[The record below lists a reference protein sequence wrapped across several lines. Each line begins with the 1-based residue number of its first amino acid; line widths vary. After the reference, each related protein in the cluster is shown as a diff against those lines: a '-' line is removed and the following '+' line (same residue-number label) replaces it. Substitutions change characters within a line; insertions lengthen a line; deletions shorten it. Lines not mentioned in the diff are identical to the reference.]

1 MMRPLLASPQ
11 RFPALSSCVDSLH
24 SNPYHFAAAI
34 QPMTGQTLSHY
45 RILEKLGGGGMGIV
59 YAAEDLKLGRRIAL
73 KFLPDE
79 LSKNPQALERFR
91 REARAASALNHPN
104 ICTIHDVEEFEGKT
118 FLVMELLE
126 GETLKDRIAGRPLS
140 MDALLDI
147 GVQVADALDAAHKKG
162 IVHRDI
168 KPANIFLTAGGPAK
182 LMDFGLAKLAP
193 EGNLPATTVGSLEG
207 VTTEEALTSPGIAM
221 GTVAYMSP
229 EQARGEELDART
241 DLFSFGAVLYEM
253 ATGRVAFPGPTSA
266 VIFHA
271 ILERTPPNP
280 STLNSNLP
288 PRFDELVS
296 KALEKDR
303 ALRYQS
309 AAEISA
315 DLKRLKRDTDSTRVT
330 AALPAVTPRKRM
342 SPMTKVAILFGSL
355 VLLAGLVLF
364 AQRGF
369 QEIQLKSMDSV
380 AVLPIVNATGDPNS
394 EYLSEG
400 ITQDLVSTLSQIPNL
415 KVVSL
420 ASAYRYKGRNIDP
433 PTVARELGVHTIL
446 TGRMLQRGNDL
457 SISAEFVDAE
467 HDRVMWSKQ
476 YQWKLSDVPNIQTE
490 ITQDITENLKM
501 KLTGAQKTRMTQ
513 HSTQNSEAYQLY
525 LQGRYYWNRRTA
537 GGSTKAIDYFEQA
550 IAKDPNYALAYAG
563 LADSYFS
570 LARNSATLSPK
581 EAGVKARQAADK
593 AIELDPSLGEAHA
606 SMGNVL
612 MGFEWDFVNADLE
625 FRRAIELNPAYPYA
639 RIWRSELLYTTGR
652 AAEALPELRK
662 AVELEPFTSILRYQL
677 GFGLMFAGH
686 PTDAEHEFR
695 KILEMDPNFPLVHY
709 GLAQVLILQGRF
721 DEAVS
726 EMEKAIRSYPES
738 SYFRGFLG
746 YSLAKAGRTEDARK
760 ILGELIEAAKT
771 KYVSWLG
778 IAYLYAGLGEKD
790 HSFAALELAYQQ
802 GDTRMIALRALA
814 GLDSFW
820 RNDPRFAELLKKIGL
835 PPLN

>member
-1 MMRPLLASPQ
+1 
-11 RFPALSSCVDSLH
+11 
-24 SNPYHFAAAI
+24 
-34 QPMTGQTLSHY
+34 MTGQTLAHY
-45 RILEKLGGGGMGIV
+45 RILEKLGGGGMGVV
-59 YAAEDLKLGRRIAL
+59 YAAEDLKLGRRVAL

-126 GETLKDRIAGRPLS
+126 GETLKDRIAGRPLAI
-140 MDALLDI
+140 DALLAI

-168 KPANIFLTAGGPAK
+168 KPANILLTARGPAK

-193 EGNLPATTVGSLEG
+193 DGTAPGATLGSMEG

-280 STLNSNLP
+280 SATNSNLP
-288 PRFDELVS
+288 HRFDEIVS

-315 DLKRLKRDTDSTRVT
+315 DLKRLKRDSDSTRVT
-330 AALPAVTPRKRM
+330 AALPAVAPRKRM
-342 SPMTKVAILFGSL
+342 SLMTKVAILFGPL

-369 QEIQLKSMDSV
+369 QELRLKSMDSV

-420 ASAYRYKGRNIDP
+420 ASAYRYKNKSIDP

-476 YQWKLSDVPNIQTE
+476 YQWNLADVPNIQSE
-490 ITQDITENLKM
+490 ITQDITQNLKM
-501 KLTGAQKTRMTQ
+501 NLTGADKLRIAQR
-513 HSTQNSEAYQLY
+513 STQNSEAYQLY
-525 LQGRYYWNRRTA
+525 LQGRFHWNRRTA
-537 GGSTKAIDYFEQA
+537 GGVNKAIDFFEQA
-550 IAKDPNYALAYAG
+550 IQKDPNFALAYSG

-570 LARNSATLSPK
+570 LTRNSAALSPK
-581 EAGVKARQAADK
+581 EAGAKALQAAEK
-593 AIELDPSLGEAHA
+593 AVEVDPSSAEAHA
-606 SMGNVL
+606 SLGNVL
-612 MGFEWDFVNADLE
+612 LVFEWDFAGAERE
-625 FRRAIELNPAYPYA
+625 FRHAIDLNPSYLYA
-639 RIWRSELLYTTGR
+639 HVWHAELLDATGR
-652 AAEALPELRK
+652 YEEAVRENRK
-662 AVELEPFTSILRYQL
+662 AVALEPFSPNSQNNLALSLMIANHLEESEKQLRQ
-677 GFGLMFAGH
+677 
-686 PTDAEHEFR
+686 T
-695 KILEMDPNFPLVHY
+695 LEMDPNFPLAHY
-709 GLAQVLILQGRF
+709 VYAEVLILQKKY
-721 DEAVS
+721 DAAVA
-726 EMEKAIRSYPES
+726 EMEKTVQSIPES
-738 SYFRGFLG
+738 SYYRGFLG
-746 YSLAKAGRTEDARK
+746 YAYAKASNTDKARK
-760 ILGELIEAAKT
+760 ILGELIEEAKT

-778 IAYLYAGLGEKD
+778 IADIYAGLGEKD

-802 GDTRMIALRALA
+802 GDTRMNVIRARTEV
-814 GLDSFW
+814 DSIW
-820 RNDPRFAELLKKIGL
+820 ATDPRFAALLKKIGL